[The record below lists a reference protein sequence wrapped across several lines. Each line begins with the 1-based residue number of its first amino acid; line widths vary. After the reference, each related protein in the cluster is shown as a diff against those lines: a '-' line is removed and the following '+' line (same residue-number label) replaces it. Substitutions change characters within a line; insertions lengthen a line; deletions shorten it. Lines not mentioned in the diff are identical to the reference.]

1 MANPGLKAQTR
12 TALQAAE
19 EGDPD
24 RTTKLE
30 QALESDPYNG
40 ALIIQHAVARV
51 DSGDQDPFAHLTDI
65 IRRAPDWVDGHAALA
80 RLRWETGDREN
91 FLVDLEK
98 ALAQQPKN
106 PMLWNL
112 YIDLLAAVERFEEA
126 ANAARAAMD
135 TGFADPVLQLIEA
148 MHAGSAG
155 DHQRAMQ
162 LFAELPD
169 QFAGRAVNEARQHL
183 RMNQPDQASTLLDQ
197 ARMENPED
205 LSAWALTELTWRK
218 LADPRHD
225 WLFRDG
231 ALISFAPVDLD
242 DKELQDLAVLL
253 EKLHQSQY
261 QPVGQS
267 VRNGT
272 QTRGNLQRNKNPL
285 LVRLFDRLQ
294 SAVESYFEALPDPDP
309 EHPLLK
315 HRRSAIRITGG
326 WSIRATA
333 GGYHTSHLH
342 PGGKI
347 SSACY
352 ISIPGL
358 EDTGRAGHLQLGSPP
373 KDIPIDLDPVR
384 TIKPRAGHLA
394 LFPSF
399 LYHGTVP
406 FSCPGQRMTV
416 AFDAA

>member
-1 MANPGLKAQTR
+1 MGNPELAEKTR
-12 TALQAAE
+12 SALRAAE

-24 RTTKLE
+24 RNAKLE

-51 DSGDQDPFAHLTDI
+51 DTGDRDPFAHLTDI

-91 FLVDLEK
+91 FLDDLER
-98 ALAQQPKN
+98 ALAKQPNN
-106 PMLWNL
+106 PALWNL
-112 YIDLLAAVERFEEA
+112 YIDLLAAVERFDEA
-126 ANAARAAMD
+126 ADAARAAMD
-135 TGFADPVLQLIEA
+135 AGFADPMLKLIEA

-155 DHQRAMQ
+155 DHQRAMR
-162 LFAELPD
+162 LFAELPAR
-169 QFAGRAVNEARQHL
+169 FAGRAVNEARQHL
-183 RMNQPDQASTLLDQ
+183 RMNQPDQASPLLDQ
-197 ARMENPED
+197 ARAENPDE
-205 LSAWALTELTWRK
+205 LAAWALTELTWRK
-218 LADPRHD
+218 LEDPRHD

-231 ALISFAPVDLD
+231 ALISFAPVDLGQT
-242 DKELQDLAVLL
+242 ELEELALLL

-285 LVRLFDRLQ
+285 LVHLFDRLQ
-294 SAVESYFEALPDPDP
+294 SAVESYFGTLPDPDP
-309 EHPLLK
+309 DHPLLK
-315 HRRSAIRITGG
+315 HRQSAIRITGG

-352 ISIPGL
+352 ISIPDL
-358 EDTGRAGHLQLGSPP
+358 EDTDRAGHLQLGSPP
-373 KDIPIDLDPVR
+373 KDIPMALEPIR
-384 TIKPRAGHLA
+384 TIKPRTGYLA

>member
-1 MANPGLKAQTR
+1 MGKPELAETTR
-12 TALQAAE
+12 NALRAAE
-19 EGDPD
+19 EGDPE
-24 RTTKLE
+24 RSAKLE

-51 DSGDQDPFAHLTDI
+51 DSGDRDPFAHLTDI
-65 IRRAPDWVDGHAALA
+65 IHRAPDWVDGHAALA
-80 RLRWETGDREN
+80 RLRWETGDHEN
-91 FLVDLEK
+91 FLADLEQ
-98 ALAQQPKN
+98 ALAKQPQN
-106 PMLWNL
+106 PALWNL

-126 ANAARAAMD
+126 ADGARAAMD
-135 TGFADPVLQLIEA
+135 AGFSNPVLQLIEA

-155 DHQRAMQ
+155 DHSRAMR
-162 LFAELPD
+162 LFADLPD
-169 QFAGRAVNEARQHL
+169 RFAGRAVNEARQYM
-183 RMNQPDQASTLLDQ
+183 RMGQLDQASVLLDR
-197 ARMENPED
+197 ARAENSED
-205 LSAWALTELTWRK
+205 LTAWALTELTWRYRK
-218 LADPRHD
+218 DPRHD

-231 ALISFAPVDLD
+231 ALVSFAPVDLD
-242 DKELQDLAVLL
+242 DDVTEELAAFL
-253 EKLHQSQY
+253 EKLHGSQY

-272 QTRGNLQRNKNPL
+272 QTRGNLQRNRNAL
-285 LVRLFDRLQ
+285 LVHLFNRLQ
-294 SAVESYFEALPDPDP
+294 SAVDTWFADLPDPDP
-309 EHPLLK
+309 DHPLLK
-315 HRRSAIRITGG
+315 HRQSAIRITGG

-352 ISIPGL
+352 ISIPAL
-358 EDTGRAGHLQLGSPP
+358 EDANQAGHLQLGSPP
-373 KDIPIDLDPVR
+373 KDIPIALDPVR
-384 TIKPRAGHLA
+384 TIKPRSGHLA

-406 FSCPGQRMTV
+406 FSCPGQRLTV

>member
-1 MANPGLKAQTR
+1 MGNPQLKETTR
-12 TALQAAE
+12 SALRAAE
-19 EGDPD
+19 EGDPE
-24 RTTKLE
+24 RGVKLE
-30 QALESDPYNG
+30 RALETDPYNG

-51 DSGDQDPFAHLTDI
+51 DSGDRDPFAHLTDI

-91 FLVDLEK
+91 FLFDLEQ
-98 ALAQQPKN
+98 ALGQQPKN
-106 PMLWNL
+106 PALWNL

-126 ANAARAAMD
+126 ADGARAAINA
-135 TGFADPVLQLIEA
+135 GFADPVLQLIEA

-155 DHQRAMQ
+155 DHRRAMQ

-169 QFAGRAVNEARQHL
+169 QLTGRAVNEARQHM
-183 RMNQPDQASTLLDQ
+183 RMNQLDRASVLLDQ
-197 ARMENPED
+197 AREENPED
-205 LSAWALTELTWRK
+205 LTAWALTELIWRSRK
-218 LADPRHD
+218 DPRHD
-225 WLFRDG
+225 WLFRNG
-231 ALISFAPVDLD
+231 GLISFAPVGLD
-242 DKELQDLAVLL
+242 DTELEDLTALL
-253 EKLHQSQY
+253 EKLHASQY

-272 QTRGNLQRNKNPL
+272 QTRGNLQRNRNPL
-285 LVRLFDRLQ
+285 LVHLFNRLQ
-294 SAVESYFEALPDPDP
+294 SAVDTWFATLPDPDP
-309 EHPLLK
+309 AHPLLK
-315 HRRSAIRITGG
+315 HRQSAIRITGG

-352 ISIPGL
+352 ISIPEL
-358 EDTGRAGHLQLGSPP
+358 NDKERAGHLQLGHPP
-373 KDIPIDLDPVR
+373 KDIPMALEPVHM
-384 TIKPRAGHLA
+384 IKPRAGHLA

-406 FSCPGQRMTV
+406 FSCSGQRMTV